1 METSTKGKQVIG
13 RQIKYHNG
21 YVYGYWGEYN
31 FIERYTSDS
40 IQVAGRYDTY
50 QQDVRLYYLDFSDQ
64 FLFAAGH
71 PGKIFQWDLE
81 TQQLVNSFKI
91 PKKKDLDINAIKVYK
106 NLLFVASEIPGETG
120 RVDVWDF
127 TTNTKVRTIKY
138 KPQDETTIEV
148 TNNILYV
155 VTGTKCKLFDTNS
168 GQVVQNVEFD
178 DEVYIQP
185 IPNGSDT
192 DTVHFC
198 MNTPQ
203 LTVISYYKNNSMKS
217 AYIRFKPRVVKIF
230 ENFAYFCQNNTLYVS
245 TLRYDDEGEEVKKI
259 VEMEDDIDTFAIGDN
274 KLFIKQGENVHTIP
288 LPGYRSK
295 YEEDSDTF
303 TSYHTDSESIPEG
316 NEGDVS
322 KCLDQNLIML
332 EPYTNEDNPLLI
344 YLPNSKGKFGSP
356 NCTTKEE
363 LEQYFKTFIGNTVP
377 DNIMTIYTSP
387 AFPNESG
394 HGSEPTGKIVVKL
407 PMNNI
412 YVTLGSIKRVMNSNS
427 QSWYAQKLFNGLRR
441 RVGNLKGLFAAS
453 MNHGQVPGYR
463 IMKLYTKEEILS
475 NIEVKEDHDDYP
487 LFFVESAKELYELLG
502 YKDVT
507 ADFTDRIINMIVRA

>member
-1 METSTKGKQVIG
+1 MTSTEGKQVIG

-21 YVYGYWGEYN
+21 YVYGYWGKFN
-31 FIERYTSDS
+31 FIERYTSDKLE
-40 IQVAGRYDTY
+40 VAGRYDTNN
-50 QQDVRLYYLDFSDQ
+50 QDTRLYFIDFSDQ

-71 PGKIFQWDLE
+71 PGIIFQWDLKTRE
-81 TQQLVNSFKI
+81 LVNSYKI
-91 PKKKDLDINAIKVYK
+91 PKKEDLDINAIKVYK
-106 NLLFVASEIPGETG
+106 NFLFINSEIPGESG

-127 TTNTKVRTIKY
+127 TTNTKIRTIKY
-138 KPQDETTIEV
+138 EPQGETTIEV

-155 VTGTKCKLFDTNS
+155 MSGTECQMFDES
-168 GQVVQNVEFD
+168 GEEVDKVEFED

-192 DTVHFC
+192 DTVYFC
-198 MNTPQ
+198 MNNPQ
-203 LTVISYYKNNSMKS
+203 ITIISFHYASSSMKS
-217 AYIRFKPRVVKIF
+217 AYVRFKGRVLKIF
-230 ENFAYFCQNNTLYVS
+230 ENRAYFCLRNTLYIS
-245 TLRYDDEGEEVKKI
+245 SLQYDDEGEEVKKI
-259 VEMEDDIDTFAIGDN
+259 VEMEEDIDTFVIGDN
-274 KLFIKQGENVHTIP
+274 KIFIKQDETIHTIP
-288 LPGYRSK
+288 LPNFVSK
-295 YEEDSDTF
+295 YEEDSDSF

-332 EPYTNEDNPLLI
+332 EPYSAEDNPFLI

-377 DNIMTIYTSP
+377 DNIMTIYTTP
-387 AFPNESG
+387 AFPTETG

-412 YVTLGSIKRVMNSNS
+412 YVTLGSIIRVMSSNN
-427 QSWYAQKLFNGLRR
+427 QSWYAQKLFSGMRR

-453 MNHGQVPGYR
+453 MNHGQVPGFY
-463 IMKLYTKEEILS
+463 IYKLFTKEEILQGV
-475 NIEVKEDHDDYP
+475 EVKEDNDD
-487 LFFVESAKELYELLG
+487 
-502 YKDVT
+502 
-507 ADFTDRIINMIVRA
+507 